1 MQWEAHRERVH
12 RQARDQ
18 APIASRQVHS
28 RVTFPVV
35 RHSTAGKIDRAIKR
49 PLMEVQLVV
58 AWLVL
63 TLRGWDPLHALLFS
77 PSCHRVSPNGESFLF
92 LSFVL
97 FKSLSTMN
105 RMLIIYIRSYKL
117 VITLFKQSYDEFE
130 SYLAK
135 EKNEFH
141 IRNSLRF
148 IIQSC
153 VVFFLIS
160 FHIFINNLSLILYD
174 LA

>member
-1 MQWEAHRERVH
+1 
-12 RQARDQ
+12 
-18 APIASRQVHS
+18 
-28 RVTFPVV
+28 
-35 RHSTAGKIDRAIKR
+35 
-49 PLMEVQLVV
+49 
-58 AWLVL
+58 
-63 TLRGWDPLHALLFS
+63 
-77 PSCHRVSPNGESFLF
+77 
-92 LSFVL
+92 
-97 FKSLSTMN
+97 MN

-174 LA
+174 LALLSSIYISNVCRLFISTVGCEAKESLVQNNGSSFSRNMIRD